1 MIFPV
6 QRRGT
11 PGKGHHPPFPDTPS
25 HSDPVTAGTH
35 STLIGP
41 QGPLR
46 SPFIHNALPSCLPSS
61 NPFFPGSPTHH
72 TALEVLCTHSLLKCP
87 RPEASVGHWPSQPW
101 LGSQWEDWE
110 LGPLTPSHRG
120 QCSPCRPGFQT
131 QRLLPSH
138 SISPIHYPFF
148 FVRKSSSRCQPSNR
162 TEKVISNS
170 FLWPSYP
177 QGSAKWMRTRRK
189 VKSEGLHGA

>member
-6 QRRGT
+6 QRRAT
-11 PGKGHHPPFPDTPS
+11 PGKGHHPPFPDSPR
-25 HSDPVTAGTH
+25 HSDLVTARTH

-46 SPFIHNALPSCLPSS
+46 SPFIHNVLPSCPPSS

-72 TALEVLCTHSLLKCP
+72 TALKSALHTFTPSMPTSRGQRGSLALTAQAGFTV
-87 RPEASVGHWPSQPW
+87 RR
-101 LGSQWEDWE
+101 LGA
-110 LGPLTPSHRG
+110 GPLTPSHRG

-131 QRLLPSH
+131 QHLLPSH
-138 SISPIHYPFF
+138 SISPIHYPFLF
-148 FVRKSSSRCQPSNR
+148 MRKSSSRCQPSNR

-170 FLWPSYP
+170 FL
-177 QGSAKWMRTRRK
+177 
-189 VKSEGLHGA
+189 